1 LHLTTI
7 TMTLSDITTDKTLF
21 DIHSPTLVDD
31 MSVVIPELATFTTEI
46 PLIDICRYLILMY
59 DIGSPMRDNV
69 RMYYERKHKCAE
81 ILNFPTSKIGWEAR
95 VENMLI
101 GKDQLFNA
109 LIASYI
115 AQMGLP
121 EYTQL
126 IAYLEIQKIKYME
139 IFSGKMSDK
148 SDQIIDRVTIAIV
161 EITRKLFGSGQED
174 EITMARKALYQRSA
188 IDKSRYIPTPET
200 MVKLMESEGKLPE
213 DCNPY
218 PDDYEVEAS
227 HFLGDTDPRK

>member
-1 LHLTTI
+1 
-7 TMTLSDITTDKTLF
+7 MTLSDITTDKTLF

-31 MSVVIPELATFTTEI
+31 MSAVIPELATFTSEI
-46 PLIDICRYLILMY
+46 PLIDICRYLVLMY
-59 DIGSPMRDNV
+59 DINSPMRDQV

-81 ILNFPTSKIGWEAR
+81 ILNFPTGKTGWATE
-95 VENMLI
+95 VEDMLI
-101 GKDQLFNA
+101 GKNQQFNV

-148 SDQIIDRVTIAIV
+148 SDQILQRITTAIGD
-161 EITRKLFGSGQED
+161 ITHKLFGTGQED

-218 PDDYEVEAS
+218 PDNYEVETS
-227 HFLGDTDPRK
+227 TFLGDTDPRK

>member
-1 LHLTTI
+1 
-7 TMTLSDITTDKTLF
+7 MTLSDITTDKTLF
-21 DIHSPTLVDD
+21 DIHSPTLVND
-31 MSVVIPELATFTTEI
+31 MSAVIPELSTFVSEI

-59 DIGSPMRDNV
+59 DINSPMRDQV
-69 RMYYERKHKCAE
+69 RMYYERKYKCAE
-81 ILNFPTSKIGWEAR
+81 ILGFPTSKTGWATE
-95 VENMLI
+95 VEDMLV
-101 GKDQLFNA
+101 GGNENFNA
-109 LIASYI
+109 LAASYI
-115 AQMGLP
+115 AQLGLP

-126 IAYLEIQKIKYME
+126 IAYCEIQKIKTME
-139 IFSGKMSDK
+139 VFSGKVGDK
-148 SDQIIDRVTIAIV
+148 SDQILQRTTTAIG

-218 PDDYEVEAS
+218 PDDYEVETS
-227 HFLGDTDPRK
+227 TFLGDTDPRK

>member
-1 LHLTTI
+1 
-7 TMTLSDITTDKTLF
+7 MTLQDITTDKTLF
-21 DIHSPTLVDD
+21 DVHSPTLTED
-31 MSVVIPELATFTTEI
+31 MTKVIPEITTFESEI
-46 PLIDICRYLILMY
+46 PIGDICRYLILMY
-59 DIGSPMRDNV
+59 DTNSPMRSEI
-69 RMYYERKHKCAE
+69 RMYYERKHRCAE
-81 ILNFPTSKIGWEAR
+81 LLKFPTSKVGWATA
-95 VENMLI
+95 VEDMLV
-101 GKDQLFNA
+101 GGNEKFNT

-115 AQMGLP
+115 AQLGIP

-126 IAYLEIQKIKYME
+126 IAYCEIQKIKTME
-139 IFSGKMSDK
+139 IFSGKVSDK
-148 SDQIIDRVTIAIV
+148 SDQILDRVTIAIG
-161 EITRKLFGSGQED
+161 EITRRLFGTGQE
-174 EITMARKALYQRSA
+174 EEVVAARKALYQRSA

>member
-1 LHLTTI
+1 
-7 TMTLSDITTDKTLF
+7 MTLSDITTDKTLF

-31 MSVVIPELATFTTEI
+31 MSVVIPELSTFVSEI
-46 PLIDICRYLILMY
+46 PLIDICRYLVLMY
-59 DIGSPMRDNV
+59 DINSPMRKTI
-69 RMYYERKHKCAE
+69 RMYYERKSKCAE
-81 ILNFPTSKIGWEAR
+81 ILNFPTGKNGWAPM

-101 GKDQLFNA
+101 GGDDKFNA

-115 AQMGLP
+115 SQMGLP

-148 SDQIIDRVTIAIV
+148 SDQILDRVTIAIGD
-161 EITRKLFGSGQED
+161 ITRKLFGTGQE
-174 EITMARKALYQRSA
+174 EEVTMARKALYQRSA

-218 PDDYEVEAS
+218 PDNYEVEAS
-227 HFLGDTDPRK
+227 TFLGDTDPRK